1 MIEEAVKIEKKP
13 SKSKTK
19 LKVALVE
26 LLSQKKL
33 EDITIIELTNHAQIN
48 RKTFYLH
55 YKSINSVLKDIENNL
70 IDKLNNALKE
80 FNLSS
85 NTFHD
90 FIYISLTTIIE
101 DELALQIFLN
111 TSSSKNI
118 IKIIDKICT
127 EYMYAVLRKKY
138 PLANKEM
145 IAYVVEY
152 HVYGSMRIFYNWLK
166 EKESTMDLKA
176 FSVFLATII
185 NDGIDKVTEN
195 AICND

>member
-70 IDKLNNALKE
+70 IDK
-80 FNLSS
+80 
-85 NTFHD
+85 
-90 FIYISLTTIIE
+90 
-101 DELALQIFLN
+101 
-111 TSSSKNI
+111 
-118 IKIIDKICT
+118 
-127 EYMYAVLRKKY
+127 
-138 PLANKEM
+138 
-145 IAYVVEY
+145 
-152 HVYGSMRIFYNWLK
+152 
-166 EKESTMDLKA
+166 
-176 FSVFLATII
+176 
-185 NDGIDKVTEN
+185 
-195 AICND
+195 

>member
-1 MIEEAVKIEKKP
+1 MIEEVTKCDKRP
-13 SKSKTK
+13 SKSKSK
-19 LKVALVE
+19 LKVALVD

-33 EDITIIELTNHAQIN
+33 EDITVIELTNYAGIN

-55 YKSINSVLKDIENNL
+55 YKSISAVLKDIENNL
-70 IDKLNNALKE
+70 IDKLNASLKE
-80 FNLSS
+80 IDLSS

-90 FIYISLTTIIE
+90 FIYISLTTIVE
-101 DELALQIFLN
+101 DELALNIFTN
-111 TSSSKNI
+111 TSSSKSI

-127 EYMYAVLRKKY
+127 EYLYTVLRKKY

-166 EKESTMDLKA
+166 GKESTMDLKA
-176 FSVFLATII
+176 FSVLLFTFISNYI
-185 NDGIDKVTEN
+185 PKQSP
-195 AICND
+195 